1 MTNRRIRQIFF
12 WSFLLVLVGKPAYS
26 QSPSAQGP
34 LQEWVLKSQALPG
47 KIDPDTYVVGPGDEF
62 SVGIWGE
69 KNFLYN
75 VPVSPEGELI
85 IPDAGPI
92 QVSGLTLSLARDR
105 VVSRLHQVFEN
116 VDITFTLRKVRIF
129 RVSISGQVKNPGS
142 YLASAVDRASDIIQ
156 TAGGLLEDASE
167 RSILLL
173 RGGDTLRV
181 DLRRFS
187 LLGEQK
193 ANPFVH
199 GGDVIFVPVRKHQMN
214 FFGAVYQPGELEF
227 VPGETFA
234 DLLPFTGG
242 FKPEAV
248 LDSVEFARFTAD
260 GFEAR
265 HLVLPW
271 WKVAGRKVA
280 DDDRVVVRG
289 HVNWHRPRGVW
300 IKGEV
305 KYPGYY
311 TINRGEMHLTE
322 LIEKAGGFTDEASL
336 VEAKVIRRADQARVD
351 PEFERL
357 KKMDPADMSD
367 LEYSY
372 FKQKTQETPG
382 AMSVD
387 FERLFLQHDRSQDIL
402 LEDGDEIIVPQ
413 VRNYIKVSGEVLFPG
428 NIPFRPGLRPRDY
441 IRLAGGF
448 SWNARKSKVRV
459 IRARTGEWLKLSK
472 VSKLEPGDTIW
483 VPEKPDRDWW
493 LLFRQVM
500 TVAAQ
505 GATLY
510 LVVRTALTK

>member
-1 MTNRRIRQIFF
+1 MTGRNGKIFL
-12 WSFLLVLVGKPAYS
+12 FLFAVLLLLPRAAVEQTVP
-26 QSPSAQGP
+26 AQGV
-34 LQEWVLKSQALPG
+34 QEWTLKSQALPG
-47 KIDPDTYVVGPGDEF
+47 RIDPDVYVVGPGDEF
-62 SVGIWGE
+62 AVGIWGE
-69 KNFLYN
+69 KNYLYT

-85 IPDAGPI
+85 IPDVGPI
-92 QVSGLTLSLARDR
+92 AVGGLTLAQARER
-105 VVSRLHQVFEN
+105 VISRLHKVFEN

-129 RVSISGQVKNPGS
+129 RVSISGQVKEPGS
-142 YLASAVDRASDIIQ
+142 YLASAVDRASDLIKA
-156 TAGGLLEDASE
+156 AGGLEKDAAE
-167 RSILLL
+167 RSILLF
-173 RGGDTLRV
+173 RGNDTLRV

-187 LLGEQK
+187 LLGEQE
-193 ANPFVH
+193 ANPFVR
-199 GGDVIFVPVRKHQMN
+199 GGDIIFVPVRKHQMS
-214 FFGAVYQPGELEF
+214 FFGAVYRPGELEF

-248 LDSVEFARFTAD
+248 LDSVEFARFRPE
-260 GFEAR
+260 GFRAEHR
-265 HLVLPW
+265 VVPW
-271 WKVAGRKVA
+271 AEVAHKRVMN
-280 DDDRVVVRG
+280 DDRLIVRG

-311 TINRGEMHLTE
+311 AINRGEMHLSE
-322 LIEKAGGFTDEASL
+322 LIQKAGGFTDEASL
-336 VEAKVIRRADQARVD
+336 VEAKVIRKADQARID

-372 FKQKTQETPG
+372 FKQKMQETPG
-382 AMSVD
+382 AMSVN
-387 FERLFLQHDRSQDIL
+387 FERLFLQHDLSQDIL
-402 LEDGDEIIVPQ
+402 LVDGDQIIVPRM
-413 VRNYIKVSGEVLFPG
+413 RNYIKVSGEVLFPG
-428 NIPFRPGLRPRDY
+428 NIPYRPGLKPKDY

-472 VSKLEPGDTIW
+472 VTRLEPGDTIW
-483 VPEKPDRDWW
+483 VPERPDRDWW
-493 LLFRQVM
+493 LLFRQFM

-510 LVVRTALTK
+510 LVVKTAVTK